1 MKKSKRR
8 FKSVQM
14 KLFVTLSLVVILIVG
29 LLIVMNIIVLE
40 GFYMFSKINTV
51 KKEYHRINELYN
63 TDDAAI
69 FSKIK
74 DDATANNFDIA
85 IENEAYTLLLSTNEN
100 FTNTL
105 NKNTEILHKFR
116 IFEGDRNQI
125 IYTQN
130 EYVIKKIVTGGFNSI
145 LLAGTLDNGYKV
157 YIQIPISA
165 IEESVRISNNLL
177 LIIGSI
183 AILVAAIA
191 ASYVSKRFTRPIRE
205 LNGIANQMSKL
216 DFSQKYEPDGSGDE
230 IDELGKSI
238 NVMSDKLE
246 RTIGQLRSS
255 NIALER
261 DVEEKSKIDEM
272 RKQFISDV
280 SHELKTPIAL
290 IQGYAEGLVE
300 NVNTDEESKKYYA
313 EVILDESNKM
323 DKLVRQ
329 LLELMKLEYGKR
341 EFNNENFDICELIR
355 EVIRKCKVMIDEKQI
370 KEVIFECDKPIMVY
384 ADEFYI
390 EQAFTNYF
398 TNAIKHTKEINGEKY
413 IKIEVKENKDKN
425 NARISVFNTG
435 ENLSVENVERVW
447 GRFYKVDESRNRADG
462 GTGIGLA
469 LVKAIM
475 NNYNEKYGVENKQN
489 GVEFYFDI
497 SLTTGE

>member
-1 MKKSKRR
+1 MRKVKRR

-51 KKEYHRINELYN
+51 KKKEYHRINELYN

-100 FTNTL
+100 FTNIL

-130 EYVIKKIVTGGFNSI
+130 EYVIKKKIVTGGFNSI

-205 LNGIANQMSKL
+205 LKSIANQMSKL
-216 DFSQKYEPDGSGDE
+216 DFSKKNMRQMVPET
-230 IDELGKSI
+230 
-238 NVMSDKLE
+238 KLM
-246 RTIGQLRSS
+246 
-255 NIALER
+255 NLE
-261 DVEEKSKIDEM
+261 
-272 RKQFISDV
+272 
-280 SHELKTPIAL
+280 
-290 IQGYAEGLVE
+290 
-300 NVNTDEESKKYYA
+300 
-313 EVILDESNKM
+313 
-323 DKLVRQ
+323 
-329 LLELMKLEYGKR
+329 
-341 EFNNENFDICELIR
+341 
-355 EVIRKCKVMIDEKQI
+355 
-370 KEVIFECDKPIMVY
+370 
-384 ADEFYI
+384 
-390 EQAFTNYF
+390 
-398 TNAIKHTKEINGEKY
+398 
-413 IKIEVKENKDKN
+413 
-425 NARISVFNTG
+425 
-435 ENLSVENVERVW
+435 
-447 GRFYKVDESRNRADG
+447 
-462 GTGIGLA
+462 
-469 LVKAIM
+469 KA
-475 NNYNEKYGVENKQN
+475 
-489 GVEFYFDI
+489 
-497 SLTTGE
+497 